1 MDRLVKRA
9 KRVLSYRQR
18 FQRID
23 AGLEQSHE
31 AELARR
37 QAALNSFSQHLGLA
51 GPGRS
56 RHQHAWRYGISATA
70 HRICIFFGGFG
81 EVPEVP
87 KSDRRTLMTEQLDLT
102 DEETRALIALLRELL
117 EYARFPLAPRL
128 GPLRAIL
135 AKLEPPAPLPAGRGI
150 RRR

>member
-1 MDRLVKRA
+1 M
-9 KRVLSYRQR
+9 
-18 FQRID
+18 
-23 AGLEQSHE
+23 
-31 AELARR
+31 
-37 QAALNSFSQHLGLA
+37 
-51 GPGRS
+51 
-56 RHQHAWRYGISATA
+56 
-70 HRICIFFGGFG
+70 
-81 EVPEVP
+81 PEVP

-102 DEETRALIALLRELL
+102 DEETRALIALLRESL